1 MASNNRIPADVKK
14 LAKEAGITI
23 DAAKAH
29 EAFVDGRIK
38 AFTAEL
44 IEKVDNLTEAQQAN
58 VQAVKNDDHL
68 KADPVVR
75 QELTAA
81 ADKVADAQNAA
92 DKVADK
98 VDADEPVTPEEIGE
112 VSEKVEAAKEAVDR
126 SKLTIEERM
135 KMTEDDVEE
144 LKDDVDGLKQ
154 ARGRHGTRL
163 NEYGGQLETLQS
175 DMTKVKQ
182 ALRIDD
188 KTVVDAP
195 AKQSA
200 VEKVKEVAAKR
211 KELGF
216 IPNLFIAMLVGFLIG
231 FFAYAIV
238 TWFIDGWDGTFK
250 EAAFT
255 GLIGTV
261 VAGIYLWRRVSRDDK
276 KVDETEAVEK
286 KTEKTLVVH

>member
-44 IEKVDNLTEAQQAN
+44 IEKVDNLTEAQQVN

-81 ADKVADAQNAA
+81 ADKVADAQSAT

-98 VDADEPVTPEEIGE
+98 VDADEPVTPKEIGE
-112 VSEKVEAAKEAVDR
+112 VSEKVEAAKKAVDW
-126 SKLTIEERM
+126 STLTIEERLLLLE
-135 KMTEDDVEE
+135 T
-144 LKDDVDGLKQ
+144 DVDNGKQ
-154 ARGRHGTRL
+154 IHARHGRRL
-163 NEYGGQLETLQS
+163 NEQGGQIETLQS
-175 DMTKVKQ
+175 DMTQVKQ
-182 ALRIDD
+182 ALGMDD
-188 KTVVDAP
+188 KPVVKP
-195 AKQSA
+195 SVKQSK
-200 VEKVKEVAAKR
+200 VEKFKETAAKR

-216 IPNLFIAMLVGFLIG
+216 IPNLFIAMLVGFLH
-231 FFAYAIV
+231 
-238 TWFIDGWDGTFK
+238 
-250 EAAFT
+250 
-255 GLIGTV
+255 
-261 VAGIYLWRRVSRDDK
+261 S
-276 KVDETEAVEK
+276 
-286 KTEKTLVVH
+286 